1 MSDSDHLYSAID
13 LCAGVGG
20 QALGLET
27 AGFDLSAVVDI
38 DPDSCS
44 TMAHNRPHWNVI
56 EGDIGEIDPAEH
68 ATLDRADLL
77 ACGMPRSPYTI
88 AGHQRATADKR
99 DTLRAAL
106 DMASYVR
113 PRAVLLENIPGF
125 MRSARFE
132 GERRLME
139 DELSH
144 LGYDFTWRVLD
155 SPKFGVP
162 QQRSHGFV
170 VAMQA
175 DDLANFDW
183 PTPTDVT
190 PSSLGE
196 TLRESMRARGWPEA
210 DAWADRATGLAPL
223 VVGGATGRGGADLG
237 PSRSKTLWARSGVYG
252 GSIGD
257 AVPGPDFR
265 MNLDVE
271 PRFGLPRVTVEQVA
285 LIQGFTPDWKIH
297 GRKTSAYRQI
307 SQATP
312 PAVAAAV
319 ARQIITAFERTQ
331 AVGPL

>member
-1 MSDSDHLYSAID
+1 MSSTDYRYTAID

-27 AGFDLSAVVDI
+27 AGFNLSAALDI
-38 DPDSCS
+38 DPDSCT
-44 TMAHNRPHWNVI
+44 TMALNRPHWNVI

-77 ACGMPRSPYTI
+77 ACGMPRSPYTV
-88 AGHQRATADKR
+88 AGHRRATADKR

-113 PRAVLLENIPGF
+113 PRAVLLENIPAF
-125 MRSARFE
+125 MQSPKFE
-132 GERRLME
+132 GERRLMKE
-139 DELSH
+139 ELSH
-144 LGYDFTWRVLD
+144 LGYDFTWQVLD
-155 SPKFGVP
+155 SPNFGVP

-170 VAMQA
+170 VAMRA
-175 DDLANFDW
+175 NDLAAFKW
-183 PTPTDVT
+183 PAPTDVT

-196 TLRESMRARGWPEA
+196 TLRESMGARGWPEA
-210 DAWADRATGLAPL
+210 DAWADRATGIAPL

-237 PSRSKTLWARSGVYG
+237 PSRSKSQWARWGVYG

-257 AVPGPDFR
+257 AVPDPDFR
-265 MNLDVE
+265 MDLDIE
-271 PRFGLPRVTVEQVA
+271 PRYGLPRVTVEQVA

-319 ARQIITAFERTQ
+319 ARQVIAAFERTQ
-331 AVGPL
+331 KAGPL